1 MGRSYHAAAE
11 RSGDRR
17 LTLASR
23 WPDHQP
29 AELRLHDLFHMRD
42 LTTET
47 TSHGVIVLLGF
58 SYTKLSRLFGR

>member
-1 MGRSYHAAAE
+1 
-11 RSGDRR
+11 
-17 LTLASR
+17 
-23 WPDHQP
+23 
-29 AELRLHDLFHMRD
+29 MRD